1 MLTEAQ
7 RRALTAGLGHIEAEL
22 DSIETLL
29 DRTREGLL
37 ATYEDD
43 LPDSAHRRLHDRID
57 EARAMIRGLASTLG
71 LEPVI
76 AWKSHWIIG
85 HLALLWV
92 ATEECQSRYLRAYG
106 DVAPDLPAL
115 VDPMAHRLGE
125 VLLAMQDMAHE
136 AAGQAATSAA
146 DVRARRAP

>member
-1 MLTEAQ
+1 VIGGG
-7 RRALTAGLGHIEAEL
+7 RRRTGHIETEL

-43 LPDSAHRRLHDRID
+43 LPGSAHRRLHDRID
-57 EARAMIRGLASTLG
+57 EARAIIRGLASTLG

-76 AWKSHWIIG
+76 AWKSRWIIG
-85 HLALLWV
+85 HLVLLWV

-115 VDPMAHRLGE
+115 VDPMARRLGE
-125 VLLAMQDMAHE
+125 ALLSMQDVARE
-136 AAGQAATSAA
+136 AAGQAGTSAA
-146 DVRARRAP
+146 GARVRRAP